1 MASPAQTPDTRQVI
15 RSLIPPVY
23 APSLLEAAG
32 ENALMPVI
40 PLLAVALGFSV
51 PQAAALTLIFG
62 VASVLGPIPA
72 GKLMTRVGSRAALV
86 TTGSLLVLTNLVALV
101 VLGSGLQDTPGTE
114 HRVLLIVVL
123 VVMAT
128 NSQVWALGR
137 QSYLGTAIPAPM
149 RARGMTLFGGML
161 RIGQVI
167 GPLLGAVVMSLGHQ
181 AWVFGLF
188 AVLSASAT
196 IMVAFFMIPGEQAAE
211 AAKRTEQR
219 THRPERTEARK
230 RLTRGI
236 LSRMLLVGL
245 AIAPVM
251 MARVNRPTIVPL
263 LGLALGVDAGT
274 ISVVFG
280 ISAGLDI
287 ALVVPAGVLMD
298 RYGRAAVAVP
308 CSVVMGVGFVALG
321 VLALTVGDLGAGW
334 AVFAL
339 LVPSLLIAMGNG
351 LGSGIVMTLG
361 IDVCPAHDRT
371 RYLAWWNT
379 LIGSGRLA
387 APLIVAGITL
397 VAPVAVAGLASGALC
412 LVGGAVLWRVLP
424 GFTPPGSRTLLR
436 RAKGSRT

>member
-1 MASPAQTPDTRQVI
+1 
-15 RSLIPPVY
+15 
-23 APSLLEAAG
+23 
-32 ENALMPVI
+32 
-40 PLLAVALGFSV
+40 
-51 PQAAALTLIFG
+51 
-62 VASVLGPIPA
+62 
-72 GKLMTRVGSRAALV
+72 
-86 TTGSLLVLTNLVALV
+86 
-101 VLGSGLQDTPGTE
+101 
-114 HRVLLIVVL
+114 
-123 VVMAT
+123 
-128 NSQVWALGR
+128 
-137 QSYLGTAIPAPM
+137 
-149 RARGMTLFGGML
+149 
-161 RIGQVI
+161 
-167 GPLLGAVVMSLGHQ
+167 
-181 AWVFGLF
+181 
-188 AVLSASAT
+188 
-196 IMVAFFMIPGEQAAE
+196 
-211 AAKRTEQR
+211 
-219 THRPERTEARK
+219 
-230 RLTRGI
+230 
-236 LSRMLLVGL
+236 
-245 AIAPVM
+245 M

-280 ISAGLDI
+280 ISAVLDI